1 MPLTTILSIFS
12 TSAIV
17 AAGIFAGVQLRMY
30 NKQRTRESALQLV
43 HSFRTPE
50 FLSAVNIVFDLPEGL
65 SKKELE
71 TRLGDKLVHI
81 LVAFGTFE
89 NLGILV
95 FRREIEI
102 QLVEDFFSGVI
113 ILCGRKLGRYL
124 VEVREE
130 GKRQTY
136 YEWFQWLYEQ
146 MEKRELKTP
155 AVPAYVA
162 FRDWE
167 E

>member
-17 AAGIFAGVQLRMY
+17 AAGIFAGVQLRLY
-30 NKQRTRESALQLV
+30 NRQRARESALQLV

-50 FLSAVNIVFDLPEGL
+50 FLRAVNMAFDLPEGL
-65 SKKELE
+65 SKNELE
-71 TRLGDKLVHI
+71 DRLGDQLVDL
-81 LVAFGTFE
+81 LVIFGTFE

-95 FRREIEI
+95 FRREVEL

-113 ILCGRKLGRYL
+113 MLSGKKFNRYL
-124 VEVREE
+124 VEVREV
-130 GKRQTY
+130 GNRQTY

-146 MEKRELKTP
+146 LDKRELKAP
-155 AVPAYVA
+155 PVPAYVA
-162 FRDWE
+162 FRDWKE
-167 E
+167 

>member
-1 MPLTTILSIFS
+1 MPLTTILSILS

-17 AAGIFAGVQLRMY
+17 AAGIFAGVQLRLY
-30 NKQRTRESALQLV
+30 NKQRARDAALQLV

-50 FLSAVNIVFDLPEGL
+50 FLRAVNVVFDLPPGL

-71 TRLGDKLVHI
+71 DRLGDQLVDL
-81 LVAFGTFE
+81 LVMFGTFE

-95 FRREIEI
+95 FRREIEL

-113 ILCGRKLGRYL
+113 MLSGKKLNRYL
-124 VEVREE
+124 VEVREV
-130 GKRQTY
+130 GNRQTY

-146 MEKRELKTP
+146 LEKRERNAP
-155 AVPAYVA
+155 PVPAYIA
-162 FRDWE
+162 FRDWKE
-167 E
+167 